1 MALAVGHTADP
12 VEALAAAGDFLVTRP
27 VEHNIHLTILHA
39 RIAEHVTGRY
49 WWVDRDGAMI
59 AYAFQSPV
67 GFFAGVTPMDRATTE
82 TLVDAIAA
90 AAPDLPGVIGDATTA
105 AVFAATWAERMHVP
119 ASPEEAQRIY
129 RLGTLVPP
137 RGVPGSLRPA
147 SERDR
152 ELLVR
157 WTEGFDRD
165 TDTGDP
171 GTDTEDE
178 VDRRLR
184 DGRLRIWD
192 VGEPVSMAM
201 TREPAV
207 GVARVAGVYTPPE
220 HRGRGYASACVAALS
235 AHVLATD
242 ADTCILFTQLANP
255 TSNAIYRA
263 IGYEPVMEVTR
274 YGFGPRA

>member
-1 MALAVGHTADP
+1 MALAVGHSTDP
-12 VEALAAAGDFLVTRP
+12 VVALAAAGDFLATRP
-27 VEHNIHLTILHA
+27 VNHNIHLTILHA
-39 RIAEHVTGRY
+39 RIAEHVPGHY
-49 WWVDRDGAMI
+49 WWVERDGKPI
-59 AYAFQSPV
+59 AYACQSPL
-67 GFFAGVTPMDRATTE
+67 GFFAGITPMDRDTTE
-82 TLVDAIAA
+82 TLVDTVAA
-90 AAPDLPGVIGDATTA
+90 AAPDLPGVIGDAVTA

-119 ASPEEAQRIY
+119 AYPEEAQRIY

-137 RGVPGSLRPA
+137 RDVPGSLRPA
-147 SERDR
+147 NERDR

-165 TDTGDP
+165 TNTGDAT
-171 GTDTEDE
+171 GAGEE

-184 DGRLRIWD
+184 DGRLTIWD

-201 TREPAV
+201 TRTPAA

-235 AHVLATD
+235 AQVLATD
-242 ADTCILFTQLANP
+242 ADTCILFTQLGNP

-263 IGYEPVMEVTR
+263 IGYEPVAEITR
-274 YGFGPRA
+274 YGFGPRG